1 MKNKTLSLIISTLV
15 IVLTIFCSD
24 PSKAGA
30 YEYTVGEV
38 QSLIDGIV
46 DYKCRQTGS
55 SDVQSL
61 INGALADG
69 AGRDSEWYVIS
80 LSQYGYSD
88 FSRYVSNLENYL
100 KNNNEPSATSREKYA
115 LALSAAGSTDPY
127 TEDILNSSIGAQGIM
142 SYIYG
147 LHVLNNGYSCSDFNA
162 YGVAQTLVSMQYGDG
177 GWALFGE
184 YGDIDVTSMTISALA
199 PYYWNDQSVHDAVDR
214 GVDFLS
220 ARQQENGGYQSFGTP
235 NPESAS
241 QVLVA
246 LSAIGIDGVHDER
259 FIKNGNCL
267 IDGITEYRLDDGS
280 FSHIKG
286 DASNETA
293 TTQALYSLIAYKRM
307 CEGRSGLYVFDN
319 RRSVERPA
327 ETEAVTE
334 TPVTEAE
341 KVTSENMTDTTAV
354 SVTNISGSAVSETS
368 LSGTATSVSDVTG
381 NVTSPA
387 AVSVTSV
394 SVSSDISE
402 NISSDSDIHNDHK
415 TDSEKETEDGSS
427 HSGKR
432 DNKIFIVLIIFG
444 AAGVLCLVLFLAGK
458 RNKKNFIFIIIAAAA
473 VSAFVLLNDFS
484 SKDDYYNGKSSE
496 KPDATGTVTL
506 EIRCDTIAGKSDDE
520 HIPADGT
527 VLEKTEFEIDED
539 DTVFD
544 ILTEAARKYNIQV
557 ENKGSAGSAHGLSYI
572 AGINYIY
579 EFDFGDLSGWV
590 YHVNGITPSRGCG
603 EYVLNDGDEIE
614 WLYTCDLGH
623 DLDEVYEDGPIS

>member
-1 MKNKTLSLIISTLV
+1 MKNKTLSLILGTLV

-24 PSKAGA
+24 PSKAEA

-55 SDVQSL
+55 ADVQSW
-61 INGALADG
+61 ISGALADG
-69 AGRDSEWYVIS
+69 AGSSSEWYVMS

-88 FSRYVSNLENYL
+88 FSRYASNLENYL

-162 YGVAQTLVSMQYGDG
+162 YGIAQTLVSMQYGDG

-184 YGDIDVTSMTISALA
+184 YGDIDDTSMTIAAHA

-267 IDGITEYRLDDGS
+267 IDGIAEYRLDDGS

-293 TTQALYSLIAYKRM
+293 TIQALYSLIAYKRM

-334 TPVTEAE
+334 TPATEAE
-341 KVTSENMTDTTAV
+341 LNASPDRTDVTVVSGTDASV
-354 SVTNISGSAVSETS
+354 SSVTG
-368 LSGTATSVSDVTG
+368 TSVPAG
-381 NVTSPA
+381 NVTSA
-387 AVSVTSV
+387 SVSSASVSETGV
-394 SVSSDISE
+394 SVSSAE
-402 NISSDSDIHNDHK
+402 SSGVSGSDVHNGRR
-415 TDSEKETEDGSS
+415 TDSKNEPAENAEHNT
-427 HSGKR
+427 GKPGV
-432 DNKIFIVLIIFG
+432 NKTFLLMIVAFSF
-444 AAGVLCLVLFLAGK
+444 GVLYLVMFLAGK
-458 RNKKNFIFIIIAAAA
+458 RSIKNLIFIVLAGGA
-473 VSAFVLLNDFS
+473 VCTFILLNDFQ
-484 SKDDYYNGKSSE
+484 SKDDYYNGRPSE
-496 KPDATGTVTL
+496 KENVSGTVTL

-527 VLEKTEFEIDED
+527 ILKKTDFDIED
-539 DTVFD
+539 GETVFD
-544 ILTEAARKYNIQV
+544 VLTEAARVYNIQV

-579 EFDFGDLSGWV
+579 EFDFGNLSGWV

-603 EYVLNDGDEIE
+603 EYVLSDGDEIE

-623 DLDEVYEDGPIS
+623 DLDEVYENGPLS